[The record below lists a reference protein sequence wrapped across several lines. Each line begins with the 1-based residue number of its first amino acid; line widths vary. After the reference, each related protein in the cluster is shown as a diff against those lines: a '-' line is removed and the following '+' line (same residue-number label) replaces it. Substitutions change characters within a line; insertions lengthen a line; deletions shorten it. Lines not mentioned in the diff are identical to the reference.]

1 MGANPSKSR
10 EADMEEMLVSA
21 WLVLML
27 KLLLAAAFEVRHRS
41 NDDKRTN
48 EGEGR
53 SEASHR

>member
-1 MGANPSKSR
+1 MGANTSKSR
-10 EADMEEMLVSA
+10 EVDMEMLVSA

>member
-10 EADMEEMLVSA
+10 EVDMEMLVSA